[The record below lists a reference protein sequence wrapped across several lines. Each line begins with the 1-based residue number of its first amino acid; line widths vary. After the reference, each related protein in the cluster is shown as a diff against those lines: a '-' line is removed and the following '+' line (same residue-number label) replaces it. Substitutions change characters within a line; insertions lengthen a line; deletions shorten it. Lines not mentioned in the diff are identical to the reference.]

1 MSFDVSKLQPG
12 DPVAFTDSKMSY
24 RCRIGFSIVERLTAT
39 QVVLANSKRFRR
51 KDNAIVGEGWGE
63 LIDPDGPDAVAAWNR
78 AVADEAM
85 YALARLEREQGSA
98 APATP
103 VEYLDKVAAVV
114 EEFRARIREIAG
126 GES

>member
-24 RCRIGFSIVERLTAT
+24 RRRIGFSIVERLTAT

-51 KDNAIVGEGWGE
+51 NDNAIVGEGWGE

-78 AVADEAM
+78 VVAEDAM
-85 YALARLEREQGSA
+85 YALTRLEREQGSEK
-98 APATP
+98 PATP
-103 VEYLDKVAAVV
+103 AEYLDKVAAVV
-114 EEFRARIREIAG
+114 EESRSRLREIG
-126 GES
+126 GGA